1 MPFRFQFAPEAE
13 LVISFIVPAY
23 NEELLLPATLSALE
37 AAAQALGEPSE
48 IVVVD
53 DASTDRTAAV
63 AEEHGARVIQ
73 VNHRQIAATRNSGA
87 REAKGDLFIFVDADT
102 VVNPA
107 VVRAAVDAMRDGAVG
122 GGCDLRFD
130 GRLPFWARLMIVA
143 FRPVYRVGRLASGS
157 FLFCTRQ
164 AFDAVGGFD
173 ATLFAAEEAVM
184 SRALHG
190 QGRFV
195 VLRETVLTSGRKL
208 RAYSAWEVFRVLS
221 RLALLGR
228 RALRNRQGLDI
239 WYGAR
244 RVDPQSE

>member
-1 MPFRFQFAPEAE
+1 MPFRIQLAPEAE
-13 LVISFIVPAY
+13 PVISFIVPAY

-37 AAAQALGEPSE
+37 AAAQALGEPTE

-53 DASTDRTAAV
+53 DASTDCTAAV
-63 AEEHGARVIQ
+63 AEEHGARV
-73 VNHRQIAATRNSGA
+73 VRVAHRQIAATRNSGA
-87 REAKGDLFIFVDADT
+87 REAKGDILIFVDADT
-102 VVNPA
+102 VVNAA
-107 VVRAAVDAMRDGAVG
+107 VVRAALEAVRDGAVG

-130 GRLPFWARLMIVA
+130 GQLPFWARLMIA
-143 FRPVYRVGRLASGS
+143 SFRPVYRVGRLASGS
-157 FLFCTRQ
+157 FLFCTRP

-173 ATLFAAEEAVM
+173 ETLFAAEEAAM
-184 SRALHG
+184 SKALRRH
-190 QGRFV
+190 GRFV

-208 RAYSAWEVFRVLS
+208 RAYSAWEVFRVLG

-228 RALRNRQGLDI
+228 RGLRKRQGLDI

>member
-1 MPFRFQFAPEAE
+1 
-13 LVISFIVPAY
+13 VISFVVPAY
-23 NEELLLPATLSALE
+23 NEELLLPATLSALH
-37 AAAQALGEPSE
+37 AAGQALGEPCE

-63 AEEHGARVIQ
+63 AEEHGARIVR
-73 VNHRQIAATRNSGA
+73 VAHRQIATTRNSGA
-87 REAKGDLFIFVDADT
+87 REANGNLLIFVDADT
-102 VVNPA
+102 VVNAA
-107 VVRAAVDAMRDGAVG
+107 VVRAAVDAMRNGAVG

-130 GRLPFWARLMIVA
+130 GRLPFWARLMIA
-143 FRPVYRVGRLASGS
+143 SFRPVYRVGRLASGS

-164 AFDAVGGFD
+164 AFDAVDGFD
-173 ATLFAAEEAVM
+173 ETLFAAEEAAM
-184 SRALHG
+184 SKALRRH
-190 QGRFV
+190 GRFV

-244 RVDPQSE
+244 RADPKSE